1 MADNA
6 GAPEHHPY
14 KITSQEKTQT
24 FTPDGRFVMVWRVG
38 YESLTSHN
46 HAFVEIPDSEY
57 DPAHVDQVIQTE
69 LDTIEGVHELGPE
82 PHPENLAEGASEE

>member
-1 MADNA
+1 MPPEET

-38 YESLTSHN
+38 FEDLTTHT
-46 HAFVEIPDSEY
+46 HAFVEIPDTEY
-57 DPAHVDQVIQTE
+57 TPARVDQVIQE
-69 LDTIEGVHELGPE
+69 DLDNVVGTSELGAE
-82 PHPENLAEGASEE
+82 PHPENLAEGSE